1 MVQKVTGTGVEGGG
15 KEMLHAVPF
24 PPSQLEELKQ
34 QLELQEE
41 ELGRLRLGVV
51 RLRGGAPG
59 SRMVTR
65 EVASTFR

>member
-1 MVQKVTGTGVEGGG
+1 
-15 KEMLHAVPF
+15 MLHAEPF

-51 RLRGGAPG
+51 RLWGGAPG
-59 SRMVTR
+59 SRIVTR
-65 EVASTFR
+65 EVAPTFR

>member
-1 MVQKVTGTGVEGGG
+1 
-15 KEMLHAVPF
+15 MLHHVSS

-51 RLRGGAPG
+51 RLLGAGPG
-59 SRMVTR
+59 ADSRER
-65 EVASTFR
+65 APRLSGES